1 MIQPI
6 SPGPIIRA
14 FNTVGGKVWPT
25 VPVELTPETLI
36 DRARRI
42 TGMQDIDEDVGIEGL
57 EVLCRSI
64 ADDVELTVFGRFLMQ
79 IQITNAL
86 VTRLLQVDAREND
99 RAALEAKM
107 PPPLMVV
114 GLPRTGTT
122 LLHRLL
128 SLVQDVRALRTWE
141 VRQPLPRSRPDLRR
155 DLGKLQIS
163 AFKWAAPGIDAK
175 HRVDSDDPE
184 ECMFLMDP
192 SFVTPTFWV
201 LAPVYGYLD
210 WMLDQD
216 MSAPY
221 RSYRELL
228 LHLYAQDPTG
238 RRLVLKAPSH
248 TSFVDVL
255 LQQFPDMRVIQT
267 HRNPVKVTGSV
278 NSLFATLHSAVCDE
292 PDLPRMAQSNL
303 RMLQRLADDN
313 LAAREHLD
321 EGRILDVKFE
331 DLVADPVGTVRRIH
345 EEYDLE
351 LSDTDVRRL
360 EIYLERRHR
369 HRFGKH
375 VYRAEDFGLT
385 PDELRRVFARYN
397 ERFDIA

>member
-163 AFKWAAPGIDAK
+163 AFKWAA
-175 HRVDSDDPE
+175 
-184 ECMFLMDP
+184 
-192 SFVTPTFWV
+192 
-201 LAPVYGYLD
+201 
-210 WMLDQD
+210 
-216 MSAPY
+216 
-221 RSYRELL
+221 
-228 LHLYAQDPTG
+228 
-238 RRLVLKAPSH
+238 
-248 TSFVDVL
+248 
-255 LQQFPDMRVIQT
+255 LQV
-267 HRNPVKVTGSV
+267 V
-278 NSLFATLHSAVCDE
+278 
-292 PDLPRMAQSNL
+292 
-303 RMLQRLADDN
+303 
-313 LAAREHLD
+313 
-321 EGRILDVKFE
+321 
-331 DLVADPVGTVRRIH
+331 
-345 EEYDLE
+345 
-351 LSDTDVRRL
+351 
-360 EIYLERRHR
+360 
-369 HRFGKH
+369 
-375 VYRAEDFGLT
+375 GLT
-385 PDELRRVFARYN
+385 ALAYVLTLMVYQLGRACGIGTSLMF
-397 ERFDIA
+397 